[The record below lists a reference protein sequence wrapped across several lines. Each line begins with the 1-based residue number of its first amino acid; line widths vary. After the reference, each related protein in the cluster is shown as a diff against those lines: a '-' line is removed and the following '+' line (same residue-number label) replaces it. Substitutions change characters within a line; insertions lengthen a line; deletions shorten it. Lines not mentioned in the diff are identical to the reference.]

1 MWKCSEH
8 AWNMNA
14 RMVLLAG
21 KKKDVEISRET
32 SQITSH
38 MAQNLQMHFQ
48 LNPGGEATHPK
59 NMRRSDWIICPST
72 GKKLY
77 FKPPPIET
85 GWASISI

>member
-1 MWKCSEH
+1 
-8 AWNMNA
+8 MNA

-21 KKKDVEISRET
+21 KKKNVEISRET

-59 NMRRSDWIICPST
+59 NMRRSDWITSPST
-72 GKKLY
+72 RKKLY

-85 GWASISI
+85 G